1 MSSPRFSIV
10 IPAWNVERWLPET
23 IASVRAQ
30 TVTDWELIIVD
41 DGSTDGTAAIVK
53 GLDDARVR
61 LISQPNSGVSIAR
74 NRGISEARGEFIAFL
89 DADDLWSPT
98 HLQRAQG
105 YFESFPEG
113 QWYAGR
119 KIGATQPPGGWDE
132 GLEVDEHCYFADSG
146 DFLPN
151 SSSVVLRRSFIS
163 DIPEL
168 FPAHV
173 PYGEDIVAWA
183 RLACKNPIF
192 GSGKVV
198 SVFYRCRQGSAM
210 ETRSSNKELERENRY
225 LALHDELVLPSIHS
239 KEARLFVQMRIL
251 QGMRGIMERRA
262 LKSEF
267 TEMIDRYQGKLGPV
281 FTLWIRLFT
290 FLLRVLVWAF
300 KQPMQ
305 HYLVRHRAH

>member
-1 MSSPRFSIV
+1 
-10 IPAWNVERWLPET
+10 
-23 IASVRAQ
+23 
-30 TVTDWELIIVD
+30 
-41 DGSTDGTAAIVK
+41 
-53 GLDDARVR
+53 
-61 LISQPNSGVSIAR
+61 
-74 NRGISEARGEFIAFL
+74 
-89 DADDLWSPT
+89 
-98 HLQRAQG
+98 
-105 YFESFPEG
+105 
-113 QWYAGR
+113 
-119 KIGATQPPGGWDE
+119 
-132 GLEVDEHCYFADSG
+132 
-146 DFLPN
+146 
-151 SSSVVLRRSFIS
+151 
-163 DIPEL
+163 
-168 FPAHV
+168 
-173 PYGEDIVAWA
+173 
-183 RLACKNPIF
+183 
-192 GSGKVV
+192 
-198 SVFYRCRQGSAM
+198 M